1 MKFLLQYLFGYM
13 NIRVEGFFVEKV
25 ISRATNKKI
34 ALWNIKR
41 EKSCIVY
48 ANVGIDNYEEL
59 AKITNENKCKIEI
72 LKKSG
77 LPCIIERY
85 KKRKTILIMFILV
98 SILLVTISNFVW
110 NIQIEGNLSISKEEL
125 IKELNDNGL
134 KVGMLKRK
142 VDEEKIINQIRLDRQ
157 DISWIGITISGTNA
171 IVNIVEAEMKPEI
184 INDDEY
190 CSIVSEK
197 DAQIIKI
204 SAKSG
209 TPVVKEGDIVTKGD
223 VLIAGW
229 MEGKFTGTRY
239 VHASGEIKAKVW
251 YKDSIKIPLK
261 QVIKEKT
268 GNQEKKYK
276 IKFNKFEIN
285 LYKTLS
291 KFKKYDTIETNNK
304 LKIFSNIYV
313 PIEII
318 KITNNEIFEKEITY
332 GNDEAKQ
339 IGIEKLSNKIES
351 NIENKENILQK
362 YEKAYVNND
371 YIEVELTYEVIE
383 NIGTKEKIVF

>member
-13 NIRVEGFFVEKV
+13 NIRIEGFFVEKV

-184 INDDEY
+184 VNDDEY

>member
-1 MKFLLQYLFGYM
+1 M
-13 NIRVEGFFVEKV
+13 
-25 ISRATNKKI
+25 
-34 ALWNIKR
+34 
-41 EKSCIVY
+41 
-48 ANVGIDNYEEL
+48 
-59 AKITNENKCKIEI
+59 
-72 LKKSG
+72 
-77 LPCIIERY
+77 
-85 KKRKTILIMFILV
+85 
-98 SILLVTISNFVW
+98 
-110 NIQIEGNLSISKEEL
+110 
-125 IKELNDNGL
+125 
-134 KVGMLKRK
+134 
-142 VDEEKIINQIRLDRQ
+142 
-157 DISWIGITISGTNA
+157 
-171 IVNIVEAEMKPEI
+171 NIVEAEMKPEI
-184 INDDEY
+184 VDDDEY
-190 CSIVSEK
+190 CNIVSNNN
-197 DAQIIKI
+197 AQIIKI

-209 TPVVKEGDIVTKGD
+209 TPVVKEGDIVTNGD

-239 VHASGEIKAKVW
+239 IHASGEIKAKVW

-261 QVIKEKT
+261 QVIKEET

-276 IKFNKFEIN
+276 IKFNNFEIN

-291 KFKKYDTIETNNK
+291 KFKKYDTIETKNK

-318 KITNNEIFEKEITY
+318 KITNNEIIEREITY
-332 GNDEAKQ
+332 GNEEAKQ
-339 IGIEKLSNKIES
+339 IGIEKLRSKIES